1 MRHSSEWND
10 KQKLLAVTVLIM
22 IVYSQRRFVLEK
34 FGSFFLVGFC
44 AHCYYAQA
52 IHLAL
57 LSHRICISISEVL
70 WQNSGKHVHSSSP
83 CGDDLNS
90 NTK

>member
-1 MRHSSEWND
+1 
-10 KQKLLAVTVLIM
+10 M
-22 IVYSQRRFVLEK
+22 IVYSQRSFVLEK

-57 LSHRICISISEVL
+57 LSHRIWSASVSVKSCGKIRVNMSTPVHHVATILIAILSKVSIVL
-70 WQNSGKHVHSSSP
+70 SS
-83 CGDDLNS
+83 
-90 NTK
+90 